1 MTSLRSAFERY
12 VAMRRGL
19 GHKFRSQERRL
30 ADFVAFMERRSASII
45 THKLALE
52 WATLPPGRHSSWALR
67 LCDVRGFAR
76 HLVNVEPRTE
86 VPPVNTLP
94 PLRRAKPYIYSD
106 DEIQRLLAAALQLPP
121 ADGLRRWT
129 FHCLF
134 GLLAVTGLRIS
145 EALCMRRGD
154 VDLAQGILTIRD
166 TKFGK
171 SRLVPVHPTTQEVM
185 LRYAARRDERPDR
198 QSSPYFFVTER
209 GRRLLLQYVHPVFL
223 RLSRQIGLR
232 APADHTGPRLHDFRH
247 GFAMRTLVQ
256 WYRAGGDVE
265 RQLPALSTYLG
276 HGCVRD
282 TYWYLSACPELM
294 EHAANR
300 LDARWERRQ

>member
-1 MTSLRSAFERY
+1 MSALRSALHRY

-19 GHKFRSQERRL
+19 GHQFRAQERRL
-30 ADFVAFMERRSASII
+30 TDFVTFMEERGATVI

-52 WATLPPGRHSSWALR
+52 WATLPPGRHCSWALR

-86 VPPVNTLP
+86 VPPVRTLP
-94 PLRRAKPYIYSD
+94 PIRRARPYLYT
-106 DEIQRLLAAALQLPP
+106 DEEIRRLLAAALELPP

-134 GLLAVTGLRIS
+134 GLLAVTGLRIG
-145 EALCMRRGD
+145 EALRLRRED
-154 VDLAQGILTIRD
+154 TDLHHGVLTIRD

-171 SRLVPVHPTTQEVM
+171 SRLVPVHATTREAL
-185 LRYAARRDERPDR
+185 LRYATQRDKHPDR

-209 GRRLLLQYVHPVFL
+209 GHRLLIQYVHPVFWK
-223 RLSRQIGLR
+223 LSRQIGLR
-232 APADHTGPRLHDFRH
+232 SLGDHTGPRLHDLRH
-247 GFAMRTLVQ
+247 RFAVQALVG
-256 WYRAGGDVE
+256 WYRAGEDVE
-265 RQLPALSTYLG
+265 RLLPALSTYLG
-276 HGCVRD
+276 HSCVRD

-294 EHAANR
+294 EHAARR
-300 LDARWERRQ
+300 LEARWEALP